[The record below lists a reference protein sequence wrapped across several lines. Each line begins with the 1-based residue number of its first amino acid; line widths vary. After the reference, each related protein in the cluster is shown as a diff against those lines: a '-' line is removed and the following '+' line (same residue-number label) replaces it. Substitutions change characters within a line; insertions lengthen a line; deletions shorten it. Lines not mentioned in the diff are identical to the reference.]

1 MRMIVRSYVWS
12 SDSEHFCIQIK
23 FRKSSKTLLIV
34 NYCEIANSGLRITF
48 FVIQVRNSTRQN
60 HAAIV

>member
-1 MRMIVRSYVWS
+1 MIIGFYVWS
-12 SDSEHFCIQIK
+12 SDSEHFCKPMK

-34 NYCEIANSGLRITF
+34 NNCEIATSGLRITF